1 MIMRTEVRQEAEH
14 QDRLSVADIPR
25 ICRKCIT
32 SARIADMD
40 PAEITVITVTRG
52 ITGVRI
58 ATAVTREV
66 TDVRIATAVT
76 REVTGVRIATA
87 VMREVTDVRT
97 ATAAMREVTDVRT
110 VTAAMR
116 GVTDVRIATAVMRME
131 IIRKTTVHMTG
142 MRLMTIHSIPVM

>member
-40 PAEITVITVTRG
+40 PAEITVITVTR
-52 ITGVRI
+52 
-58 ATAVTREV
+58 EV
-66 TDVRIATAVT
+66 TDVRTAIAVMRGITDVRTVTAVT
-76 REVTGVRIATA
+76 RGITDVRSATA
-87 VMREVTDVRT
+87 VMREVTGVRT
-97 ATAAMREVTDVRT
+97 
-110 VTAAMR
+110 
-116 GVTDVRIATAVMRME
+116 ATAVMRME

>member
-25 ICRKCIT
+25 ICRKCIPSVRT
-32 SARIADMD
+32 ADMD

-52 ITGVRI
+52 ITDVRT
-58 ATAVTREV
+58 ATAATREV
-66 TDVRIATAVT
+66 TDVRTAIAA
-76 REVTGVRIATA
+76 
-87 VMREVTDVRT
+87 MRGITDVRT
-97 ATAAMREVTDVRT
+97 ATAAMREVTDVKT
-110 VTAAMR
+110 ATAVTR
-116 GVTDVRIATAVMRME
+116 EVTDVRIATAVMRME

>member
-32 SARIADMD
+32 SARTADMD
-40 PAEITVITVTRG
+40 PAEITVIT
-52 ITGVRI
+52 
-58 ATAVTREV
+58 ATREV
-66 TDVRIATAVT
+66 TDVRTAITVTRGITDVRTAIAVT
-76 REVTGVRIATA
+76 
-87 VMREVTDVRT
+87 REVTDVRT
-97 ATAAMREVTDVRT
+97 ATAVMRGITDVRT
-110 VTAAMR
+110 
-116 GVTDVRIATAVMRME
+116 ATAVMRME